1 MVPIYVSL
9 YTILPFRGE
18 NTTHGL
24 LELSVILIQITRNIL
39 NISPK
44 NPLWVAAWRDRI
56 VQPEEGNLIS
66 SLRCASN
73 NIE

>member
-44 NPLWVAAWRDRI
+44 NPLWVAASRDRI
-56 VQPEEGNLIS
+56 VQNSPEEGNQFFTL
-66 SLRCASN
+66 CFKQH
-73 NIE
+73 